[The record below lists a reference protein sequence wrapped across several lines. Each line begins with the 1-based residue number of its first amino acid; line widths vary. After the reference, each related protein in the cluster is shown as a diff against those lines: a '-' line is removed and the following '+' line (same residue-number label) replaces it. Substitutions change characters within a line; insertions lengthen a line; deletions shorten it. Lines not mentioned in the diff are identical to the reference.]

1 MSLRTP
7 AFARPI
13 TIGASTITL
22 TYNVATTEVINIT
35 AATRYNDLSSS
46 ASSELWAYVL
56 AAINAASAFTY
67 ALSSP
72 SARPYGRR
80 QIAVVIDG
88 DFLTGVTFSDAALAL
103 ALGLPSATPT
113 PAVTAA
119 GTIKTSRVVGAW
131 TPQGY
136 WTPHSEL
143 VTALV
148 RDPWRYEDAA
158 LVTESPTGG
167 ATVDDYGGVALR
179 RVDLVRLYAANALEC
194 YRLDSD
200 FTVGQGDL
208 LTTDPHYSWEAFRRG
223 WLQAGGSA
231 RYYPDR
237 ETPATYNTVQPRA
250 PWISSSSQGLSE
262 FRTNPLT
269 YNLSFEMVQTS

>member
-1 MSLRTP
+1 MARIP
-7 AFARPI
+7 ALARPI
-13 TIGASTITL
+13 TIGASTITID
-22 TYNVATTEVINIT
+22 YDGATTEVINVT
-35 AATRYNDLSSS
+35 AATRYNDLSGN
-46 ASSELWAYVL
+46 ASSDLWAYVL
-56 AAINAASAFTY
+56 AAINAASAFTWV
-67 ALSSP
+67 AETV
-72 SARPYGRR
+72 ANRPYGRR
-80 QIAVVIDG
+80 RLAINGETDTVVS
-88 DFLTGVTFSDAALAL
+88 VTFSSSALAT
-103 ALGLPSATPT
+103 AMGFSSTTPSVATIETAPGVFSSR
-113 PAVTAA
+113 VTAL
-119 GTIKTSRVVGAW
+119 W

-136 WTPHSEL
+136 WSPHSEL
-143 VTALV
+143 TTALV

-179 RVDLVRLYAANALEC
+179 RVDLVRLYAANSLEC

-200 FTVGQGDL
+200 FATGQGDL

-250 PWISSSSQGLSE
+250 PWIASSSQGLSE

-269 YNLSFEMVQTS
+269 FNLSIEMVQTS

>member
-1 MSLRTP
+1 MSRIP
-7 AFARPI
+7 ALARPI
-13 TIGASTITL
+13 AIGASTITID
-22 TYNVATTEVINIT
+22 YDGATTEVISVT
-35 AATRYNDLSSS
+35 AATRYNDLSGDA
-46 ASSELWAYVL
+46 ASDLWAYVL
-56 AAINAASAFTY
+56 AAINAGSAFTWV
-67 ALSSP
+67 AETV
-72 SARPYGRR
+72 ANRPYGRR
-80 QIAVVIDG
+80 RLAVNG
-88 DFLTGVTFSDAALAL
+88 APDFVVSVTFSSSALST
-103 ALGLPSATPT
+103 ALGFSSTT
-113 PAVTAA
+113 PAVVVS
-119 GTIKTSRVVGAW
+119 GSVSFTSRVTALW

-179 RVDLVRLYAANALEC
+179 RVDMVRLYAANALEC
-194 YRLDSD
+194 YRLDGD
-200 FTVGQGDL
+200 FAVGQGDL

-223 WLQAGGSA
+223 WLQGGGSA

-237 ETPATYNTVQPRA
+237 AAPATYNTVQPRA
-250 PWISSSSQGLSE
+250 PWIASSSQGLSE

-269 YNLSFEMVQTS
+269 FNLSIEMVQTS